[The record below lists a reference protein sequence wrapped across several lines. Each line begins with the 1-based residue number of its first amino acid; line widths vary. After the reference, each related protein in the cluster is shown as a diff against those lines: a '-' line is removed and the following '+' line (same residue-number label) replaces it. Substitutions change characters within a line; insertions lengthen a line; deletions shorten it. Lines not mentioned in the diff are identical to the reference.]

1 MNSLPQLHRE
11 IMDRK
16 KLSLEDLK
24 EIQKLDEEKNKIQKE
39 LLRMETEF
47 KIYNDKMIRREGD
60 IKIVQEKINEA
71 NESIENIKKNI
82 QEIDK
87 EKQKY
92 GKKAAQANAKY
103 EQSLQEIKLKGN
115 LISEYQKKNI

>member
-60 IKIVQEKINEA
+60 IKIVQEKIN
-71 NESIENIKKNI
+71 
-82 QEIDK
+82 QRTEISTR
-87 EKQKY
+87 
-92 GKKAAQANAKY
+92 QA
-103 EQSLQEIKLKGN
+103 SKLCTTVVQFFQF
-115 LISEYQKKNI
+115 IP

>member
-1 MNSLPQLHRE
+1 
-11 IMDRK
+11 
-16 KLSLEDLK
+16 
-24 EIQKLDEEKNKIQKE
+24 
-39 LLRMETEF
+39 METEF

-87 EKQKY
+87 EK
-92 GKKAAQANAKY
+92 
-103 EQSLQEIKLKGN
+103 
-115 LISEYQKKNI
+115 